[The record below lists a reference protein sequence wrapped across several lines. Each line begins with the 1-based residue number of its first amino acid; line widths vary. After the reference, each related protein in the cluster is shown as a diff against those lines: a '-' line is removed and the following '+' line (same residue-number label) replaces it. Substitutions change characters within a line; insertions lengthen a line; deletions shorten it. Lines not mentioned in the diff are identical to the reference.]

1 MKFHDLIHKRRSVRK
16 FKPSEIDEEALV
28 RIAEAGRVAPT
39 GMNVQDREFIII
51 QDKDTLA
58 QLEAKVQKGFANAAA
73 AVGIIM
79 NTGNTDYWKEDAAAA
94 AQNMLLAIVNEGY
107 DSVWVEG
114 TLLRQEDWAKDLLS
128 IPDDRRL
135 YVLLPIGKP
144 ADDDATQAPKA
155 DMEDILHWEKYRRK

>member
-1 MKFHDLIHKRRSVRK
+1 MKFHDLVHKRRSVRK
-16 FKPSEIDEEALV
+16 FNPSEIDEEALV
-28 RIAEAGRVAPT
+28 RIVEAGRVAPS

-51 QDKDTLA
+51 QDKDILE

-79 NTGNTDYWKEDAAAA
+79 KPEGTDYWKEDAAAA
-94 AQNMLLAIVNEGY
+94 AQNMLLAIVEEGY

-114 TLLRQEDWAKDLLS
+114 TLLRQEAWARDMLS

-144 ADDDATQAPKA
+144 ASEDATQAPKA
-155 DMEDILHWEKYRRK
+155 ELKDILHWDKYRA